1 MFICYSCKY
10 CRETSVCRAVCT
22 FSSLKFVWT
31 LLFVF
36 QFESQSSNC
45 SVKLCASLASS
56 QQLSV
61 NQYYYCICL
70 CNICFLN
77 EATCGCSCQTDTGSK
92 PIWDEWTFHFETK
105 ARVVHEMAF
114 KTAPVAE
121 EKKLCTQG
129 WPRFS
134 PSFLCVHMLH
144 SWTAY
149 QQSSGQ
155 VRTCR
160 VAF

>member
-1 MFICYSCKY
+1 MCWVEGTTNTSMSQSIQGEGSTHSCSHLAEEECKLLVSITLHHYYINIVMFICYSPKY

-36 QFESQSSNC
+36 QFESQSSNY

-61 NQYYYCICL
+61 NQYYYCKCL

-77 EATCGCSCQTDTGSK
+77 EATCGCSCQTDIGSK
-92 PIWDEWTFHFETK
+92 PICDE
-105 ARVVHEMAF
+105 
-114 KTAPVAE
+114 
-121 EKKLCTQG
+121 
-129 WPRFS
+129 
-134 PSFLCVHMLH
+134 
-144 SWTAY
+144 
-149 QQSSGQ
+149 
-155 VRTCR
+155 
-160 VAF
+160 